1 MNWNTDYG
9 LAALLVLGVLLFYN
23 NIRKDL
29 PLRRN
34 KVFSHLLI
42 AVTAAD
48 ILDIFSSFVEDHP
61 DVFPFS
67 LLYISV
73 IAFYMAVVTIPVLFG
88 LMVVSL
94 TGQIGRI
101 EKNTRIFIAACLIFT
116 ELCIITSPLTGF
128 VFSYSTERGYM
139 MNFGFHIINGI
150 EAVVVLLSSVYIY
163 MNRAVTTAIQRSAV
177 YIYTVATFLTC
188 ILQVVQ
194 FAYYPII
201 CSGFAF
207 SVLILFISVQSHN
220 SFRDQKT
227 GIFAI
232 EGLNELQKEYISEGE
247 CYSLLCL
254 TFTDYK
260 IVRDSYG
267 DEIMKPFLRE
277 ISGLLS
283 REVCK
288 KGVIPFYIHTGRFV
302 LLKKGFYDFSAEKAA
317 IDNAFLNPWKIGGT
331 SFQFSPTYA
340 YISSDIR
347 ISDLQEAGALIDSA
361 LKDAI
366 RSGSF
371 SFISV
376 DEEMLFEIKH
386 EDKIR
391 KALDR
396 AIENDELEVWFQPIW
411 CPGADRISSAEALVR
426 IEDGE
431 LGTIYPD
438 EFISVAEANGSIVNL
453 GRQVF
458 RKICEFIS
466 THDIRKMGIDYLE
479 VNLSPIQCLDDHLA
493 DEFIEIRKS
502 YGIDPGLIN
511 LEITE
516 TAASDS
522 MIVLENMLKL
532 SRDGFSFSLDDYG
545 TGFSNLMNMLSLP
558 LSIIK
563 IDKSI
568 VWSFFDQSFALNAAV
583 GNATVAMTGGIERDN
598 NILEDLIPMFQAR
611 GLKVVCEG
619 VETHEMVRVLEEM
632 GCDYMQG
639 FFFSKP
645 IPADDFLE
653 YVKAKNRRA

>member
-9 LAALLVLGVLLFYN
+9 MASLLVLGVLLFYN

-34 KVFSHLLI
+34 KVFSYLLI
-42 AVTAAD
+42 AVTVAD
-48 ILDIFSSFVEDHP
+48 LLDIFSSLVEVHLDI
-61 DVFPFS
+61 FPVSF
-67 LLYISV
+67 LYLSV
-73 IAFYMAVVTIPVLFG
+73 IVFYMVVVTIPVLFG

-94 TGQIGRI
+94 TGRLGKI
-101 EKNTRIFIAACLIFT
+101 EKNTRIFIAACFIFT
-116 ELCIITSPLTGF
+116 ELFIITSPFTGF
-128 VFSYSTERGYM
+128 VFSYSDEQGYL

-150 EAVVVLLSSVYIY
+150 EAVIVLLSSIYIY
-163 MNRAVTTAIQRSAV
+163 MNRAVTTLIQRSSI

-188 ILQVVQ
+188 ILQVVR
-194 FAYYPII
+194 FSYYPII

-207 SVLILFISVQSHN
+207 SVLILFISVQTHD

-227 GIFAI
+227 GIFAV
-232 EGLNELQKEYISEGE
+232 EGLNEIQKEFISEGAS
-247 CYSLLCL
+247 YSLLCL

-260 IVRDSYG
+260 LVRNSYG
-267 DEIMKPFLRE
+267 DEIMKPFLRD
-277 ISGLLS
+277 ISSFLS
-283 REVCK
+283 REVCRK
-288 KGVIPFYIHTGRFV
+288 DVIPFYIHMGRFV
-302 LLKKGFYDFSAEKAA
+302 LLKKGFYDFSNEKAA
-317 IDNAFLNPWKIGGT
+317 IDNSFLNPWKIGGN

-340 YISSDIR
+340 YISSDIK
-347 ISDLQEAGALIDSA
+347 ISDVQEAGSLIDSA
-361 LKDAI
+361 LKDAV

-371 SFISV
+371 SYISV

-386 EDKIR
+386 EDKIK

-411 CPGADRISSAEALVR
+411 CPGADKISSAEALVR
-426 IEDGE
+426 IEDEE

-438 EFISVAEANGSIVNL
+438 EFIRVAEANGSIVNL

-493 DEFIEIRKS
+493 GEFIEIRKS

-522 MIVLENMLKL
+522 TIVMENMVKL
-532 SRDGFSFSLDDYG
+532 SRDGFAFSLDDYG

-583 GNATVAMTGGIERDN
+583 GNTTATTINGTGRDN